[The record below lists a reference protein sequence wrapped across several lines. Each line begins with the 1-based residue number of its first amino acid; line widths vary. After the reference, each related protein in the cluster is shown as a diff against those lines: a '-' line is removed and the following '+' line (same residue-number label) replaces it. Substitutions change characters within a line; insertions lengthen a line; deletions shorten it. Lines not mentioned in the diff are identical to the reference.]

1 MSQNQAN
8 FNSSK
13 RTLFSEYEAIEIVI
27 QIIDLLEFL
36 HGQDIIHTN
45 LNPANIFLRDES
57 TKTMRFLNLYHCSW
71 QPDRILLDMKLGP
84 EYQDNISLYDIRSRN
99 NHYISPE

>member
-1 MSQNQAN
+1 MDENSVLNVSTNQAN

-36 HGQDIIHTN
+36 HSQDIIHTN
-45 LNPANIFLRDES
+45 LNPANIFLKNEN
-57 TKTMRFLNLYHCSW
+57 TNTMIFLNLYHCSW
-71 QPDRILLDMKLGP
+71 QPEKILQNMKLGP
-84 EYQDNISLYDIRSRN
+84 EY
-99 NHYISPE
+99 